1 MARGYDND
9 NNRPVHHVVLE
20 GRQAGSYGKRPEDN
34 PYDRKTQPAQ
44 FGMWQIRLIQ
54 GTPGIRCSALTEI
67 SLSKHHLNISTR

>member
-20 GRQAGSYGKRPEDN
+20 GRQVGSYGKRPEDN

-44 FGMWQIRLIQ
+44 FGMWQIGLIQ
-54 GTPGIRCSALTEI
+54 GTRIRLALTEI
-67 SLSKHHLNISTR
+67 SLSKHRLNISTR